1 MLNNWKPIPIG
12 MNSLILLI
20 QERKKKKKQ
29 EDVKICNI
37 LTSLGKA
44 VEQVGTVVRIKFAL
58 VTAPNA
64 PPPSPFSFTFSCYI
78 IIWDYVCT

>member
-1 MLNNWKPIPIG
+1 METNSNWYEFPHPF
-12 MNSLILLI
+12 NT
-20 QERKKKKKQ
+20 RKEEKKKQ